1 MSCLRRILIRWVN
14 PFFYTVSVLFPTF
27 NSRLN
32 LITFSLIWDNVT
44 ATNTS
49 ISLTYGKLQT
59 IVGYISNNISRCICG
74 QWNVLTVIQR
84 CNNGQRVKTT
94 CLHIVVIS
102 APYRGAGVTGGNVR
116 VHKVPGAG
124 I

>member
-14 PFFYTVSVLFPTF
+14 PFFLTVSVLFPTF

-49 ISLTYGKLQT
+49 ISQTYGKLQT

-84 CNNGQRVKTT
+84 CNNRQRAY
-94 CLHIVVIS
+94 IVVIS
-102 APYRGAGVTGGNVR
+102 APYRGAGFTGDNVR
-116 VHKVPGAG
+116 VQKVPGAG